1 VNSAVRAAR
10 RAATLA
16 GAPHRG
22 TDPEAFGPGKVILL
36 GEHAVVYGHP
46 ALAVPLSLGVT
57 ARGMPADRC
66 ELGGLPELTPPQ
78 RRMLD
83 AAFDA
88 VASATGRPPLRIAL
102 TSTLPVSMGLG
113 SSAALAVAVSRLL
126 LAASGKRPTP
136 SRVLALALRME
147 EAFHGTPS
155 GVDHTVSAH
164 GAPLL
169 YRRPAPGRPG
179 RVRQVRIGA
188 RATLVLALV
197 GPRRGTQETVAALR
211 RRAARWPVRYGRLFK
226 EMGRLALEG
235 TAALEDGD
243 LESLGDAM
251 NVNHGLLAAAG
262 VSSPALDT
270 AVDALRRAGAL
281 GAKLTGAGGDGGA
294 VVGLFRKPPAAG
306 TLEQAG
312 LAVLTSEL
320 EPTT

>member
-1 VNSAVRAAR
+1 VSGRASAAH
-10 RAATLA
+10 RAATPA

-22 TDPEAFGPGKVILL
+22 SAPEAFGPGKVILL

-57 ARGMPADRC
+57 ARATPSERC
-66 ELGGLPELTPPQ
+66 ELAGLPELTAAQ

-83 AAFDA
+83 TAFDA
-88 VASATGRPPLRIAL
+88 VASATGRPPLRIEL
-102 TSTLPVSMGLG
+102 SSTLPVSMGLG

-126 LAASGKRPTP
+126 LGATGARTSPAK
-136 SRVLALALRME
+136 VLALALRME

-169 YRRPAPGRPG
+169 YRRVPGKPG
-179 RVRQVRIGA
+179 RVRRVRIGA
-188 RATLVLALV
+188 RATIVLALV
-197 GPRRGTQETVAALR
+197 GPRRGTQETVGALR

-226 EMGRLALEG
+226 EMGRLAVEG
-235 TAALEDGD
+235 TAALEAGD

-270 AVDALRRAGAL
+270 AVDVLRRAGAL

-294 VVGLFRKPPAAG
+294 VVALFRKAPATGA
-306 TLEQAG
+306 LEREA
-312 LAVLTSEL
+312 LRVLTSEL
-320 EPTT
+320 EPTS

>member
-1 VNSAVRAAR
+1 MSARSSAAR
-10 RAATLA
+10 RAATPA
-16 GAPHRG
+16 GALHRG
-22 TDPEAFGPGKVILL
+22 SVPEAFGPGKVILL
-36 GEHAVVYGHP
+36 GEHAVVYGQP

-57 ARGMPADRC
+57 ARGTPAERC
-66 ELGGLPELTPPQ
+66 ELGGLPELSAPQ

-83 AAFDA
+83 VAFEA
-88 VASATGRPPLRIAL
+88 VASATGHPPLRIAL
-102 TSTLPVSMGLG
+102 TSSLPVSMGLG

-126 LAASGKRPTP
+126 LGASGRRPTP
-136 SRVLALALRME
+136 AKVLALALRME

-164 GAPLL
+164 GTPLL

-179 RVRQVRIGA
+179 RVNPVRIGA

-211 RRAARWPVRYGRLFK
+211 RRAARWPARYGRLFK
-226 EMGRLALEG
+226 EMGRLAVEG
-235 TAALEDGD
+235 TEALEAGD

-251 NVNHGLLAAAG
+251 NVNHGLLAGAG
-262 VSSPALDT
+262 VSSPPLDT

-294 VVGLFRKPPAAG
+294 VVALFRKAPPVAA
-306 TLEQAG
+306 LEQAG

-320 EPTT
+320 EPTP

>member
-1 VNSAVRAAR
+1 MTV
-10 RAATLA
+10 L
-16 GAPHRG
+16 
-22 TDPEAFGPGKVILL
+22 
-36 GEHAVVYGHP
+36 
-46 ALAVPLSLGVT
+46 T
-57 ARGMPADRC
+57 A
-66 ELGGLPELTPPQ
+66 PQ

-83 AAFDA
+83 AAFEA

-102 TSTLPVSMGLG
+102 SSTLPVSMGLG
-113 SSAALAVAVSRLL
+113 SSAALAVAVSRMLL
-126 LAASGKRPTP
+126 GASGARPTP
-136 SRVLALALRME
+136 AKVLALALRME

-169 YRRPAPGRPG
+169 YRRPVPGRPG

-197 GPRRGTQETVAALR
+197 GPRRATQETVAALR

-226 EMGRLALEG
+226 EMGRLAVEG
-235 TAALEDGD
+235 TEALEAGD

-262 VSSPALDT
+262 VSSPALDS
-270 AVDALRRAGAL
+270 AVDTLRRAGAL

-294 VVGLFRKPPAAG
+294 VVALFRKPPPSG

-320 EPTT
+320 EPTR